1 MNAKAISGV
10 VVLVLGALLIGASIF
25 TVNERQQAIVVQFGD
40 PQRTVIE
47 PGLHFKTP
55 FVEQVIYLDKRILSL
70 DVRPQ
75 EVLASDQRRLV
86 VDSFARFRIADPL
99 KTYQAARTETNASDL
114 LEKIMQSSIR
124 QMLANERMTAI
135 VSGSRSELMKRISEL
150 TNERAAS
157 LGLEVLEV
165 RLKRVDLP
173 AANSQSIFQRME
185 TERQQEAAEKRA
197 EGQEQ
202 ALAIRAIA
210 DRKVAETLAEARREA
225 AIVRGEADAE
235 ATRIFAEAYGQDPEF
250 FEFYRTLAA
259 YRTTLGKADTRLV
272 LSPDSEFFHLFLD
285 PNGNSKRR
293 K

>member
-1 MNAKAISGV
+1 MNAKAIVGGV
-10 VVLVLGALLIGASIF
+10 VLTVVAFFAVASLF
-25 TVNERQQAIVVQFGD
+25 TVNERQQAIVVQFGE
-40 PQRTVIE
+40 PKRTVTE

-55 FVEQVIYLDKRILSL
+55 FMEQVIYLDKRILSL

-99 KTYQAARTETNASDL
+99 KTYQAARNETNASDL

-124 QMLANERMTAI
+124 QVLANERMTAI
-135 VSGSRSELMKRISEL
+135 VSGSRSDLMKRISEI
-150 TNERAAS
+150 TNESAAS

-185 TERQQEAAEKRA
+185 TERQREAAEKRA

-210 DRKVAETLAEARREA
+210 DRKVAETLAEARRQA
-225 AIVRGEADAE
+225 AIVRGEADAQ
-235 ATRIFAEAYGQDPEF
+235 ATHIFAEAYGQDPEF

-259 YRTTLGKADTRLV
+259 YRATMNKKDTQLV
-272 LSPDSEFFHLFLD
+272 LSPDSEFFKLFLD
-285 PNGNSKRR
+285 PVAGGKR

>member
-1 MNAKAISGV
+1 MNAKAISGI
-10 VVLVLGALLIGASIF
+10 VVLVLGALLVGASLY

-40 PQRTVIE
+40 PQRTVVE

-124 QMLANERMTAI
+124 QVLANERMTAI

-185 TERQQEAAEKRA
+185 TERQREAAEKRA

-225 AIVRGEADAE
+225 AVIRGEADAE
-235 ATRIFAEAYGQDPEF
+235 ATRIFADAYGQDPEF
-250 FEFYRTLAA
+250 FEFYRTLSA
-259 YRTTLGKADTRLV
+259 YRATLGKSDTRLV

-285 PNGNSKRR
+285 PNGNGKRR